1 MHNIKDIRKDIDNF
15 KNTIKNRNV
24 DVDFDQILNLD
35 EENRKLIQEKE
46 KLEMEKKSISKSKDE
61 TLFEKSK
68 EISNKIDDLSK
79 NQKNVKDQLDQ
90 ILSNIPNLPLNDVP
104 VGKDENSNK
113 EVVKSGKIKEM
124 SFKPKSHYEIGEKLN
139 MLDFD
144 LATKTTGSRFVFVKD
159 KLASL
164 ERAISNF
171 MIDTHVNNNGYTEI
185 SPPLMATD
193 NTMFGTGQLPK
204 FENDQFEIK
213 FDDKN
218 DRKFLI
224 PTAEVIL
231 TNMVKN
237 QILNL
242 KSLPMRLVA
251 STPCFR
257 KEAGSYGKDTKGM
270 IRQHQFYK
278 VELVSIVE
286 NNKCIEE
293 LERMTNCAT
302 KILDDLQLP
311 YRKII
316 LSTGDMGFSAEK
328 TYDIE
333 VWLPSENKYREIS
346 SCSSCGTFQAKRMKA
361 RYKNN
366 NNENEFVGTLNGRLV
381 ASTPCFRKEAG
392 SYGKDTKGMI
402 RQHQFYK
409 VELVSIVENNK
420 CIEELERMTNCATK
434 ILDDLQLPYRKI
446 ILSTG
451 DMGFSAEKTYDIEV
465 WLPSENKYREISS
478 CSSCGTFQA
487 KRMKARYKNN
497 NNENEFVGTLNGSG
511 LAVGRTLIAILEN
524 YQTEDGSIIIPEK
537 LRPYMNNME
546 KIGIN

>member
-68 EISNKIDDLSK
+68 EISSKIDDLSK
-79 NQKNVKDQLDQ
+79 NQKNVRDQLDQ

-113 EVVKSGKIKEM
+113 EVVKSGEIKEM

-366 NNENEFVGTLNGRLV
+366 NNENEFVGTLNG
-381 ASTPCFRKEAG
+381 
-392 SYGKDTKGMI
+392 
-402 RQHQFYK
+402 
-409 VELVSIVENNK
+409 
-420 CIEELERMTNCATK
+420 
-434 ILDDLQLPYRKI
+434 
-446 ILSTG
+446 
-451 DMGFSAEKTYDIEV
+451 
-465 WLPSENKYREISS
+465 
-478 CSSCGTFQA
+478 
-487 KRMKARYKNN
+487 
-497 NNENEFVGTLNGSG
+497 SG

-524 YQTEDGSIIIPEK
+524 YQTEDGSITIPEK

>member
-113 EVVKSGKIKEM
+113 EVVKSGEIKKM

-237 QILNL
+237 QILNI
-242 KSLPMRLVA
+242 KSLPM
-251 STPCFR
+251 
-257 KEAGSYGKDTKGM
+257 
-270 IRQHQFYK
+270 
-278 VELVSIVE
+278 
-286 NNKCIEE
+286 
-293 LERMTNCAT
+293 
-302 KILDDLQLP
+302 
-311 YRKII
+311 
-316 LSTGDMGFSAEK
+316 
-328 TYDIE
+328 
-333 VWLPSENKYREIS
+333 
-346 SCSSCGTFQAKRMKA
+346 
-361 RYKNN
+361 
-366 NNENEFVGTLNGRLV
+366 RLV

-524 YQTEDGSIIIPEK
+524 YQTEDGSITIPEK

>member
-1 MHNIKDIRKDIDNF
+1 MHNLKQIRENLEYF
-15 KNTIKNRNV
+15 KKSLSHRNSEV
-24 DVDFDQILNLD
+24 DYDQILDLD
-35 EENRKLIQEKE
+35 KKNRQLIQEKE
-46 KLEMEKKSISKSKDE
+46 KFEMEKKNISKSKDE
-61 TLFEKSK
+61 SLFEKSK
-68 EISNKIDDLSK
+68 EISKQIENLSK
-79 NQKNVKDQLDQ
+79 EQKIIKNELDNL
-90 ILSNIPNLPLNDVP
+90 LSSIPNLPLDEVP
-104 VGKDENSNK
+104 VGKDENDNV
-113 EVVKSGKIKEM
+113 EITKSGEIKDFK
-124 SFKPKSHYEIGEKLN
+124 FKPLSHYELGEKLN

-144 LATKTTGSRFVFVKD
+144 LASKTTGSRFVFVKD
-159 KLASL
+159 KLAAL

-171 MIDTHVNNNGYTEI
+171 MIDTHIQKNGYTEI

-193 NTMFGTGQLPK
+193 ETMFGTGQLPK

-237 QILNL
+237 QIID
-242 KSLPMRLVA
+242 KKKLPMRLVA

-286 NNKCIEE
+286 NNQCMQE
-293 LERMTNCAT
+293 LERMTECAT
-302 KILDDLQLP
+302 KILDDLKLP

-316 LSTGDMGFSAEK
+316 LCTGDMGFGAEK

-346 SCSSCGTFQAKRMKA
+346 SCSSCGSFQARRMKA

-366 NNENEFVGTLNGRLV
+366 DNN
-381 ASTPCFRKEAG
+381 
-392 SYGKDTKGMI
+392 I
-402 RQHQFYK
+402 
-409 VELVSIVENNK
+409 
-420 CIEELERMTNCATK
+420 
-434 ILDDLQLPYRKI
+434 
-446 ILSTG
+446 
-451 DMGFSAEKTYDIEV
+451 
-465 WLPSENKYREISS
+465 
-478 CSSCGTFQA
+478 
-487 KRMKARYKNN
+487 
-497 NNENEFVGTLNGSG
+497 EFVGTLNGSG

-524 YQTEDGSIIIPEK
+524 YQLEDGSIIIPEVLK
-537 LRPYMNNME
+537 PYMGNIDKISNN
-546 KIGIN
+546 